1 MTMTAPEILLCRL
14 RNLWSFYAYPV
25 ACFDISPMATALA
38 AGLFLLGMGVQCVL
52 LHRRK
57 GSVWFPALCA
67 LAAGIPF
74 FLLYLSDVLYNLI
87 DEREV
92 YIPFIHQNPLIHSD
106 LGVYVIVFGVAAA
119 YLLLGVL
126 AGRLGYRIWNKF
138 RLQSGRK
145 T

>member
-1 MTMTAPEILLCRL
+1 M
-14 RNLWSFYAYPV
+14 
-25 ACFDISPMATALA
+25 
-38 AGLFLLGMGVQCVL
+38 

-67 LAAGIPF
+67 LAAGVPF
-74 FLLYLSDVLYNLI
+74 SLLYLSDVLDNLI
-87 DEREV
+87 DRREV